1 MPVSIPDFWKLLVAS
16 RLAASSSV
24 PKLQEQFSQVKG
36 ADTQGN
42 STTLAQWLISQ
53 GVLSKYQAKVLL
65 AGHAGPFIYGEY
77 TVYDRLSSGRL
88 QGAFRAIHPPTRV
101 RVTLSFHSGAAV
113 QNAQWW
119 SIVVDQIGKLAQAV
133 HPNLARVYHLVD
145 LGQFKFTSIEE
156 LQGESA
162 GERLA
167 KGPLPWGPACRM
179 MRQVAAG
186 LTKLLDTG
194 QLHGAVRPSNVWI
207 NAEENAKLLL
217 PPLRARS
224 VGDSWTD
231 RFIGL
236 ASFRRT
242 VAASRLPGAGAG
254 ANRPGPRCALG
265 SLRAGL
271 HAVSFAGPAA
281 AVYWARPALETRQP
295 RGRKNSHDRSTRRAA
310 DSQSSAGRHV
320 GERSGAAVSASPT
333 GGRRTGT
340 SAGEIRTR
348 SVEVARLADAEQI
361 TGIRSVDS
369 ALHRGGR
376 FAESITRRTSRCR
389 PFSRPA

>member
-156 LQGESA
+156 LQGEIRRRA
-162 GERLA
+162 IGERPA
-167 KGPLPWGPACRM
+167 AMGARVPDDAPGGCGADEAIGHRPTARRGPAEQCVDQRRRE
-179 MRQVAAG
+179 RQVAVA
-186 LTKLLDTG
+186 
-194 QLHGAVRPSNVWI
+194 
-207 NAEENAKLLL
+207 
-217 PPLRARS
+217 PPGARS
-224 VGDSWTD
+224 VGDSRTD

-236 ASFRRT
+236 ASF
-242 VAASRLPGAGAG
+242 
-254 ANRPGPRCALG
+254 
-265 SLRAGL
+265 
-271 HAVSFAGPAA
+271 
-281 AVYWARPALETRQP
+281 
-295 RGRKNSHDRSTRRAA
+295 
-310 DSQSSAGRHV
+310 
-320 GERSGAAVSASPT
+320 
-333 GGRRTGT
+333 
-340 SAGEIRTR
+340 
-348 SVEVARLADAEQI
+348 
-361 TGIRSVDS
+361 
-369 ALHRGGR
+369 
-376 FAESITRRTSRCR
+376 
-389 PFSRPA
+389 